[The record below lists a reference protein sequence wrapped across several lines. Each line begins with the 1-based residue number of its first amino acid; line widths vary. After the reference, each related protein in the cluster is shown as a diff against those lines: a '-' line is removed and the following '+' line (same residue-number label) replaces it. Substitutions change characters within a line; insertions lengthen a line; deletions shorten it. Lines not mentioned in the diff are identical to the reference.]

1 MNKRASLLVI
11 FGVVLLISLFSSTI
25 RAHAA
30 SSSAFV
36 YTNVSVQQA
45 KVMIDSNPSLVILDV
60 RNQSEYDSGHIRNAR
75 LIPVW
80 NLTQRLNELNK
91 SDSILVYCKAGAR
104 SSEAS
109 QTLVDNSFLYVY
121 NMIGGIN
128 AWNLAGYPA
137 YVNYSSIQEAINNA
151 TEASTIYV
159 SKGFY
164 SEHLLINKS
173 ITLVGE
179 DKYTTIIDGSSTGTI
194 IHVAA
199 DNVSVSDFTVER
211 PGCSCEGYYGIQI
224 ENNSEHISLT
234 NNEVI
239 SDSVGVKTT
248 RAQNVIIA
256 HNDFSQNYVLS
267 MSISDCST
275 ILVTDNN
282 MTGYLEGVE
291 IADSNNIVFSSNI
304 LSGSSNGVKVENS
317 SDCTFYGNDFWQGVW
332 GISLVQSNSNLIFGN
347 NFKGNF
353 LDVASHNSKDSWSNG
368 GEGNFWSNYTGVD
381 ADLDGIGDTPY
392 VVDANNTDYCPLMG
406 SFTSFESNDQQVDV
420 ISNSSITR
428 FGFSVTNSS
437 QGILVF
443 KVVGQDGTQ
452 GFCRLSIP
460 RALIN
465 GSYTVMFDGQVITE
479 PQFRILSASNESYT
493 YMYVNYTHS
502 EHMMEISG
510 QATIPEIPR
519 FPLTAMLAVLMLATL
534 SAAMVYRRKGPRV
547 PHLVVST

>member
-1 MNKRASLLVI
+1 MNKHASLLAV
-11 FGVVLLISLFSSTI
+11 FGVLLLISLFSSTI

-30 SSSAFV
+30 SSTAFV

-45 KVMIDSNPSLVILDV
+45 KVMIDSDPSLVVLDV
-60 RNQSEYDSGHIRNAR
+60 RNQSEYDSGHVRNAR

-91 SDSILVYCKAGAR
+91 SNLILVYCKAGAR
-104 SSEAS
+104 SSQAS

-121 NMIGGIN
+121 NMIGGIE

-137 YVNYSSIQEAINNA
+137 YVNYSSIQGAIDNAAEA
-151 TEASTIYV
+151 TTIYV

-164 SEHLLINKS
+164 SEHLFINKS

-179 DKYTTIIDGSSTGTI
+179 DKYATIIDGSNSGTI
-194 IHVAA
+194 IYVAA

-211 PGCSCEGYYGIQI
+211 PGCSCEGHYGIQI

-234 NNEVI
+234 DNEII
-239 SDSVGVKTT
+239 SDSVGVNAT
-248 RAQNVIIA
+248 RAQDVIIA

-267 MSISDCST
+267 MSISDCSN
-275 ILVTDNN
+275 ILVDGNN

-291 IADSNNIVFSSNI
+291 ISNSSVVFTDNI
-304 LSGSSNGVKVENS
+304 LSGSYNGVRVENS
-317 SDCTFYGNDFWQGVW
+317 MDCTFRGSDFWKGSS
-332 GISLVQSNSNLIFGN
+332 GIVLVQSSGNRIFDN
-347 NFKGNF
+347 NFEGNF
-353 LDVASHNSKDSWSNG
+353 VDVASHNSNDSWSYG

-392 VVDANNTDYCPLMG
+392 VLDANNTDYYPLMG
-406 SFTSFESNDQQVDV
+406 NFTSFETNDEQVDV
-420 ISNSSITR
+420 ISNSSITS
-428 FGFSVTNSS
+428 FGFNVTNPS
-437 QGILVF
+437 QGTLVF
-443 KVVGQDGTQ
+443 EVAGQDGTR

-465 GSYTVMFDGQVITE
+465 GSYTVMLDGQVIAE

-493 YMYVNYTHS
+493 YMYINYTHS
-502 EHMMEISG
+502 EHTIEISG
-510 QATIPEIPR
+510 YATIPEIPK
-519 FPLTAMLAVLMLATL
+519 FPSTSMLVILMLATL
-534 SAAMVYRRKGPRV
+534 SATMVYRRKSPRT
-547 PHLVVST
+547 SSGFQG